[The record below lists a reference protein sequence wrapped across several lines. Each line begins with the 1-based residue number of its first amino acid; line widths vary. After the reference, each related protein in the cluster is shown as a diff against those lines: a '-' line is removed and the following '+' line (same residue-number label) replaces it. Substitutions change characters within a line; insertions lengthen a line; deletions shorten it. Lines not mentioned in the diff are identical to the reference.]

1 MLGMNSEV
9 QFGGILQDENFSVV
23 SESFEVSSRSYIFT
37 YRGSRRIESGEEVV
51 IYVTNFKNPVN
62 MRKKSGFKLTTLDS

>member
-37 YRGSRRIESGEEVV
+37 YKGSRRIESGEEVV

-62 MRKKSGFKLTTLDS
+62 MRRKSGFKLTTLDS

>member
-37 YRGSRRIESGEEVV
+37 YRGSRRIERGEEVV

-62 MRKKSGFKLTTLDS
+62 MRRKSGFKLTTLDS

>member
-62 MRKKSGFKLTTLDS
+62 MRRKSGFKLTTLDS